1 MMSRSWR
8 CAGTLRSSLPK
19 GVLAALLAPLVGA
32 YLYGLLLVA
41 AVVLNGSPISP
52 SDALLSIVTGA
63 MLVALYGSALAY
75 PGMVLVGLPSW
86 FLLRR
91 FRAEGAL
98 PYALCGFFGGFL
110 LPPVKKHWSLLGES
124 PLLHNA
130 VAGALVML
138 VFWWIARERR
148 VDPDIR
154 T

>member
-1 MMSRSWR
+1 MSRSWR
-8 CAGTLRSSLPK
+8 LAGTLRSSIPK
-19 GVLAALLAPLVGA
+19 GVLAALLAPLLGA
-32 YLYGLLLVA
+32 YLYGLLLLT
-41 AVVLNGSPISP
+41 AVVLSGSPPSL
-52 SDALLSIVTGA
+52 SDAFLSILTGA
-63 MLVALYGSALAY
+63 MLVALFGAALAY
-75 PGMVLVGLPSW
+75 PGMVLVGLPAW

-138 VFWWIARERR
+138 MFWWIARERL
-148 VDPDIR
+148 VDPSIQ